1 MSTTETGTMSP
12 EEQAIFTAMTERIRQ
27 LRRKRGVPNGVSLTD
42 AVALHMLS
50 ASEIE
55 DARWG
60 NPNLVSPQANASPS

>member
-1 MSTTETGTMSP
+1 
-12 EEQAIFTAMTERIRQ
+12 MTERMRQ

-42 AVALHMLS
+42 AVSLHMLS
-50 ASEIE
+50 ASEVE